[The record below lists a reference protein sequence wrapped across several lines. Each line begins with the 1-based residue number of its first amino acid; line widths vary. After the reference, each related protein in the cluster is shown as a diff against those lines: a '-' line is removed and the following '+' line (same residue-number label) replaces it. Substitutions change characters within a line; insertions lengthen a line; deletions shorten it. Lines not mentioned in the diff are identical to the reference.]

1 MKQYKKY
8 LILFIILAGIIQTNS
23 QAQDSLLYY
32 LEKAA
37 LDNPALKAKY
47 LEYTASLEK
56 VPQSSSLPDPQLQFG
71 YLIKPMELL
80 GGNQVADI
88 SLMQM
93 FPWFGELRA
102 AKDEASKMAVSKF
115 ESFRN
120 SKNEL
125 YFNVKSVYYTL
136 YRTEKEISIAKK
148 NLDILHSIEQITL
161 VRFSTG
167 STGSSQG
174 KGSPS
179 SSMSNESASGIT
191 AANDKGMSDQK
202 NMGAGPASSASNN
215 QAPSGSG
222 MGTSMGGNGN
232 NDMVNLL
239 RVQIEIHD
247 LENRIAFLQD
257 QLSTDKA
264 SFNRYLDRP
273 PSYEVFTGDTLTE
286 APVPSDMLTMA
297 DSLAHNPMIKMYEA
311 ESEANAAKLKM
322 VTRMGYPMLG
332 LGVNYTI
339 IQKREGTDPMMNGK
353 DMIMPMVNLTIPIYR
368 KKYKAMRREA
378 EKMRDAS
385 SEYASSVSNDLNVN
399 FQEALKNFNDASRR
413 IKLYNDEEMLADKS
427 LQLLLTSYSSSGANF
442 DDVLRMEQQLLDYQ
456 FKKVEAVTDKNTSV
470 ASLVYLTG
478 N

>member
-8 LILFIILAGIIQTNS
+8 LIIFIILAGIVQTNC

-32 LEKAA
+32 LGKAA
-37 LDNPALKAKY
+37 SDNPALKAKY

-115 ESFRN
+115 DSFMN

-125 YFNVKSVYYTL
+125 YFNVKAVYYTL

-148 NLDILHSIEQITL
+148 NLDILHSIEQIAL

-167 STGSSQG
+167 NAGSSQG
-174 KGSPS
+174 KGSTS
-179 SSMSNESASGIT
+179 SSMSEKSASGV
-191 AANDKGMSDQK
+191 AASVGKGMSDQN
-202 NMGAGPASSASNN
+202 NMGAGPASSANN
-215 QAPSGSG
+215 KQAPPGSG
-222 MGTSMGGNGN
+222 MSTSMGGNGN

-247 LENRIAFLQD
+247 LENRIAFLKD
-257 QLSTDKA
+257 QLTTYKA
-264 SFNRYLDRP
+264 SFNRYLNRP
-273 PSYEVFTGDTLTE
+273 PSYEVFTGDTLT
-286 APVPSDMLTMA
+286 VPSDILTMK
-297 DSLAHNPMIKMYEA
+297 DSLANHPMIKMYEA
-311 ESEANAAKLKM
+311 ESEANSAKLKM

-332 LGVNYTI
+332 LGVNYMI
-339 IQKREGTDPMMNGK
+339 IQKREGLNPIMNGK

-368 KKYKAMRREA
+368 KRYKAMRREA
-378 EKMRDAS
+378 EMMRDAS
-385 SEYASSVSNDLNVN
+385 SEYATSVSNDLNVN

-413 IKLYNDEEMLADKS
+413 IKLYSDEEMLADKS
-427 LQLLLTSYSSSGANF
+427 LQLLLTSYSSSGADF

-456 FKKVEAVTDKNTSV
+456 FKKVEAVTDKNTSI